1 MNLQLVKKEH
11 YFLKKKLVTHLCC
24 WFLATF
30 YFLSLD
36 CLKLIC
42 PRMFLFPER
51 QYRSAPLARVDIS
64 PRAREGPS
72 LYTFLAGEPNFS
84 PDLIPFQK
92 INFFSQLIYSLGSNV
107 IFYLKNSHWRL
118 SVQFPMKAKFR
129 PPEESDFESG
139 SGKILRF

>member
-72 LYTFLAGEPNFS
+72 LYTFLAGAKLLS
-84 PDLIPFQK
+84 
-92 INFFSQLIYSLGSNV
+92 GSNPFPENKLFLTAY
-107 IFYLKNSHWRL
+107 IFTGIKRYLL
-118 SVQFPMKAKFR
+118 FEEFPL
-129 PPEESDFESG
+129 ETISTISNESQ
-139 SGKILRF
+139 I